1 MTPPNNV
8 EFCSLYLEGV
18 WFPDK
23 IWESKGINL
32 RMKFQYFSLYLQ
44 PLLKLVYKSNIY
56 SRNGWRY
63 RRRTMCS
70 GQVYRQNTSGERMNL
85 AYHIQKSW
93 HVSAA
98 LHQISIL
105 ISHNYLLG
113 FSLIII
119 DVYWEDF
126 NFPIVNF
133 SLICST
139 IPAAP
144 AYGAYSSQL
153 IRYSR
158 ACGSYQ
164 DSLIEECC

>member
-1 MTPPNNV
+1 MSNFV
-8 EFCSLYLEGV
+8 LC
-18 WFPDK
+18 
-23 IWESKGINL
+23 IWKGYDFLAKYEKVKRNKPKDEISIF
-32 RMKFQYFSLYLQ
+32 RIPTSLYLQ